1 MARKSDRPIVFVERE
16 VSSPLWWLL
25 AGGALGAGL
34 ALLFAPGSGE
44 HTRLSL
50 ARRLRRL
57 RDSAEEVL
65 DEFAEAGSEDSDA
78 EAELAE
84 ADTEDGELDEAVDEM
99 DADETEDGDELDDGQ
114 RPEGN
119 ARAQLE
125 KRLAAVRARRQRAFA
140 DEDEEPVA

>member
-1 MARKSDRPIVFVERE
+1 VARRTHRDVVFVERE
-16 VSSPLWWLL
+16 TSSPLWWLL

-34 ALLFAPGSGE
+34 ALLFAPDSGE
-44 HTRLSL
+44 QTRLSL

-65 DEFAEAGSEDSDA
+65 DEFNEGAGEEVAEDDLDEDVDDLGDEAGEEGES
-78 EAELAE
+78 
-84 ADTEDGELDEAVDEM
+84 TEDEGA
-99 DADETEDGDELDDGQ
+99 LDDG

-119 ARAQLE
+119 ARAELE
-125 KRLAAVRARRQRAFA
+125 KRLASVRARRQREYA